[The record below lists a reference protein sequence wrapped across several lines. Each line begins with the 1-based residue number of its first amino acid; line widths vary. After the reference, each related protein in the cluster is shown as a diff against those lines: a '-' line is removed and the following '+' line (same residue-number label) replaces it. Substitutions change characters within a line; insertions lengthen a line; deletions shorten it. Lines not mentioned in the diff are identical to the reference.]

1 MSVLVRNVYKD
12 QKHLELS
19 ADNQE
24 EVDSWKASF
33 LRAGVYPE
41 KVQDSAEEEPVLILS
56 NTTVDHCVTNIETCV
71 CYYIIQIIDH
81 LLCLSVPVC
90 VCSCLSVYVCP
101 YVSVCVL
108 SCVCLSLSV

>member
-1 MSVLVRNVYKD
+1 VFVRNVYKD

-41 KVQDSAEEEPVLILS
+41 KAQETAEEQVLTLWS
-56 NTTVDHCVTNIETCV
+56 K
-71 CYYIIQIIDH
+71 
-81 LLCLSVPVC
+81 SV
-90 VCSCLSVYVCP
+90 
-101 YVSVCVL
+101 
-108 SCVCLSLSV
+108 

>member
-1 MSVLVRNVYKD
+1 VIVRNVYKD

-41 KVQDSAEEEPVLILS
+41 KTQESSEEQVLFNGVIVVLCISTVNCVISVVHWKKYMNYLS
-56 NTTVDHCVTNIETCV
+56 N
-71 CYYIIQIIDH
+71 
-81 LLCLSVPVC
+81 
-90 VCSCLSVYVCP
+90 
-101 YVSVCVL
+101 
-108 SCVCLSLSV
+108 